1 MNGTLYGVG
10 VGPGD
15 PKLMTYRAV
24 ETILRCPVLAVPAEG
39 KGSAVSYKIASG
51 MVERLDEKECLNL
64 STPMTKD
71 QALLDAAY
79 QAAAEAIIEKLRQ
92 GRDVAYLTLG
102 DPTIYCTYIYIHRLV
117 RARGFA
123 AEIINGVPS
132 FCAVSAKL
140 GDSLVDRAEQLHVI
154 PSTYDVEQ
162 ALALPGTKVL
172 MKAASKMLAVKQ
184 ALKDKGLR
192 GAMIENCGMEGERRY
207 ASVEDIPDQPSYYSV
222 IVVKERQ

>member
-172 MKAASKMLAVKQ
+172 MKAASKMPAVKQ

-222 IVVKERQ
+222 SVVKERQ